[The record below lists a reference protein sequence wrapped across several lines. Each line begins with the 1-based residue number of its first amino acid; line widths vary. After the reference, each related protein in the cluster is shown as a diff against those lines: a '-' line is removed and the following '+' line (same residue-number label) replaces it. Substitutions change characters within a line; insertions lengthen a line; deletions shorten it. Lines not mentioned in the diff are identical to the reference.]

1 MSARFRSFIAEAT
14 NLSSQDVN
22 CMVLGGHGDTMV
34 PVSRLATVGGV
45 PLFSLL
51 SKEEITAIE
60 DRTRFGGGDYSGELR
75 LFFPHGRYMVG

>member
-1 MSARFRSFIAEAT
+1 
-14 NLSSQDVN
+14 
-22 CMVLGGHGDTMV
+22 MV

-60 DRTRFGGGDYSGELR
+60 DRTRFGGGEIVKAFWKRFSILCTSSICC
-75 LFFPHGRYMVG
+75 